1 MKSNFNRKSG
11 RNSYKAIKQ
20 AAAFAG
26 KSSSGRRVIAVIGVI
41 LLLSALFFFLNEKF
55 FGIEGIPTLNDLY
68 EGAGFG
74 NVAVSD
80 GEGAAEV
87 HFIDVGQ
94 GDCELIVTKNKSL
107 LIDCGERDRY
117 QEVIDYI
124 TNLGINRLDYVVV
137 SHPHSDHMGGMS
149 YILDSFDIGLVIM
162 PKIKKELTP
171 TSNAYKRLL
180 ESIGENDIEVEYAE
194 AGISYPLDNGEFTLL
209 SPVSDYDDLNN
220 YSVTVKFCH
229 GENSFLFT
237 GDIEKEAEADI
248 LASGATVSA
257 DVLKTAHHGSSTSTH
272 KEFLKAVDP
281 EYAVIEVGEGNDYGH
296 PHKETVKRLE
306 KSDIVIFRTDILG
319 SIVFVSDGSGLE
331 ITAEKG

>member
-1 MKSNFNRKSG
+1 MKSNFNRKNG

-20 AAAFAG
+20 AAAFTG
-26 KSSSGRRVIAVIGVI
+26 KTSSGRKAVAVIGGI
-41 LLLSALFFFLNEKF
+41 LLLAALFFFLNEKF

-68 EGAGFG
+68 EGAGLG
-74 NVAVSD
+74 NGAALN
-80 GEGAAEV
+80 GEGSASV

-94 GDCELIVTKNKSL
+94 GDCELIVTNNKAV

-149 YILDSFDIGLVIM
+149 YILDSFDIGTVIM
-162 PKIKKELTP
+162 PKIKKELSP

-180 ESIGENDIEVEYAE
+180 EAISENEIETEYAE
-194 AGISYPLDNGEFTLL
+194 PGTSYPMDEGEFTLL
-209 SPVSDYDDLNN
+209 SPVGDYDDLNN
-220 YSVTVKFCH
+220 YSVTVKFRH

-248 LASGATVSA
+248 LASGANVSA
-257 DVLKTAHHGSSTSTH
+257 NVLKTAHHGSSTSTR
-272 KEFLKAVDP
+272 KEFLKAVGP

-306 KSDIVIFRTDILG
+306 KADIVIYRTDIFG
-319 SIVFVSDGSGLE
+319 SIVFVSDGSGLK